1 MAVGVLISL
10 LSFYVMM
17 LSIYLLI
24 QKNTVKME
32 NLLLMGYSPRQVA
45 SPYQILTVALNLLVM
60 FLSFFLLSL
69 IRNAYLEMIW
79 KIYPE
84 VGDSTSLLVYW
95 CGAGLF
101 LMVSVL
107 NVYAIRRKV
116 LMIWQRKK

>member
-1 MAVGVLISL
+1 
-10 LSFYVMM
+10 
-17 LSIYLLI
+17 
-24 QKNTVKME
+24 ME
-32 NLLLMGYSPRQVA
+32 NLLLMRYSPRQVA
-45 SPYQILTVALNLLVM
+45 SPYQLLTVALNLLVM
-60 FLSFFLLSL
+60 FLSFFLFSL